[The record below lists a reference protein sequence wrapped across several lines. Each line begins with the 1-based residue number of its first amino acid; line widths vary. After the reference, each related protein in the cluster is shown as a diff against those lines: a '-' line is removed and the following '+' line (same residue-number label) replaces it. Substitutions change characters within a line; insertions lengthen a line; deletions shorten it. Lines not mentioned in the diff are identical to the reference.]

1 LALDHYQCLRFFRVE
16 GLDVTGRGEMLR
28 ATRVD
33 EIDPPII
40 KIVKDRLRIAIVG
53 QDTMSSSLLATL
65 IKKDLNCEAIG
76 ARPSELV
83 ALISGSPM
91 DVVVINADINTK
103 AGAGYELA
111 ATVSEE
117 FPDVRLVMLISHPSR
132 EATIAALR
140 AGACGIFNRQ
150 EPISQFVDC
159 IKHVRDGSIWAGP
172 METRF
177 LLDALKE
184 LPALSVF
191 SGDPSLALSARELQV
206 VRYAA
211 RGKTNREIAVE
222 LRLSEHTVKNYLF
235 RAFDKLGVSS
245 RGQLLFYLA
254 TKADNA
260 KPPKAGLEEF

>member
-1 LALDHYQCLRFFRVE
+1 
-16 GLDVTGRGEMLR
+16 MLR
-28 ATRVD
+28 ATQID
-33 EIDPPII
+33 ETNPPKI

-53 QDTMSSSLLATL
+53 QDVMSSSLLADM
-65 IKKDLNCEAIG
+65 IKKELNCEAIRS
-76 ARPSELV
+76 RPSELV
-83 ALISGSPM
+83 ALISSSSV
-91 DVVVINADINTK
+91 DVVVINADFNTK

-111 ATVSEE
+111 STVSEE
-117 FPDVRLVMLISHPSR
+117 FPDVRLVMLITEPSR
-132 EATIAALR
+132 DATITALR

-159 IKHVRDGSIWAGP
+159 IRHVRDGSIWAGP
-172 METRF
+172 TETRF
-177 LLDALKE
+177 LLEALKE
-184 LPALSVF
+184 LPALSVS
-191 SGDPSLALSARELQV
+191 SGGASLALSARELEV

-254 TKADNA
+254 TKTNNA
-260 KPPKAGLEEF
+260 KPPKAELEAF